1 MTSATINGNTYTDDS
16 SPSTGMG
23 NGGHRTRFVAALNDV
38 VVVASQVE
46 DEDDQVAIDA
56 AQVAADKGTVAADKA
71 TVIAD
76 KGIVNTDKGIVAAD
90 KATVAADKSTVA
102 ADKATVAADKA
113 TTLGYRNDAQTA
125 ATTATTQAGLA
136 ASDAAAAD
144 ADRITV
150 AADKATVAA
159 DVITVAADK
168 ATVAADKA
176 TVAADKATVIADKGI
191 VAADKATV
199 IADKAIVAADKATT
213 LGYKND
219 AGTSATNAAAS
230 ASAAAAIVDLLRT
243 VSTSLTATGSDQ
255 SGALALTTDDNVV
268 TTVAASTG
276 VKLMSKPATGAKI
289 INVMNWGA
297 NPLKVYPASGE
308 SFNGLA
314 ANAPITLAVG
324 GILEAR
330 SDTTTRWSVKT
341 NQFTDLIA
349 NGSLALADQNIT
361 GLKTLVMSAP
371 QTITT
376 TTGAVTLDFTLGS
389 LKLQNELTGAVTYT
403 FTAPAAYSRIQIF
416 FSSDGTSSAY
426 GITWPASVKWLGSAF
441 ANTTANKAAMVNGFY
456 DGTKYWMM
464 GSSEV

>member
-46 DEDDQVAIDA
+46 DEADQVAIDA
-56 AQVAADKGTVAADKA
+56 AQVAADKITVAADKA

-76 KGIVNTDKGIVAAD
+76 KGIVNT
-90 KATVAADKSTVA
+90 
-102 ADKATVAADKA
+102 
-113 TTLGYRNDAQTA
+113 
-125 ATTATTQAGLA
+125 
-136 ASDAAAAD
+136 
-144 ADRITV
+144 
-150 AADKATVAA
+150 
-159 DVITVAADK
+159 
-168 ATVAADKA
+168 
-176 TVAADKATVIADKGI
+176 DKGI

-219 AGTSATNAAAS
+219 AQTAATTATTQAGLAATSASDAAADAAAADADRITVAADKATVAADKAIVIADKGIVAADKAIVAADKATTLGYKNDAATSAGNAATSETNAAAS
-230 ASAAAAIVDLLRT
+230 AAAAAAIVDLLRT

-314 ANAPITLAVG
+314 ANAAITLAVG

-349 NGSLALADQNIT
+349 NGSLALADQKIT

-416 FSSDGTSSAY
+416 FSSDGTSTAY

-441 ANTTANKAAMVNGFY
+441 TTTTANKAAMVNGFY
-456 DGTKYWMM
+456 DGTNYWMM